1 MTFKRTQVWVVVLSV
16 VLGPAFLVEA
26 ATEVPIS
33 VKKVTGDLEMYN
45 TINVEVD
52 KLTEYLKQPGK
63 DAKKFILYLDWRPLK
78 GVNARLVDGTDQLL
92 FDIKR
97 TADSKDQWNALL
109 GSPFDKGCRYD
120 VSVSVGYDTEKPIP
134 SEIKYPLIVIKTK
147 WLWSS
152 VGFFALFLVLFLM
165 LVRKSAIIR
174 DPSTLPPI
182 ERPYS
187 LGRTQMAVW
196 FFTIAVS
203 YFLIWMVTS
212 NLQSITNST
221 LVLMGISSATALGAV
236 QIGAQS
242 KKGEE
247 TKIQDL
253 QKEKAALGERLNN
266 TIEEAIN
273 KASGADKSILEN
285 EKAQKKARL
294 AQVTMEIEA
303 LNAAL
308 APKKTKGFLWDM
320 IEDVEGVSFHRFQI
334 FGWTIILW
342 FIFMIS
348 MYRTLEMPQFND
360 TLLTLMGISG
370 GTYIG
375 FKFPEK
381 KN

>member
-1 MTFKRTQVWVVVLSV
+1 
-16 VLGPAFLVEA
+16 
-26 ATEVPIS
+26 
-33 VKKVTGDLEMYN
+33 
-45 TINVEVD
+45 
-52 KLTEYLKQPGK
+52 
-63 DAKKFILYLDWRPLK
+63 
-78 GVNARLVDGTDQLL
+78 
-92 FDIKR
+92 
-97 TADSKDQWNALL
+97 
-109 GSPFDKGCRYD
+109 
-120 VSVSVGYDTEKPIP
+120 
-134 SEIKYPLIVIKTK
+134 
-147 WLWSS
+147 
-152 VGFFALFLVLFLM
+152 
-165 LVRKSAIIR
+165 
-174 DPSTLPPI
+174 
-182 ERPYS
+182 
-187 LGRTQMAVW
+187 MAVW